1 MLVLFGGTLIGGGWG
16 VVEWSRKSYLGAA
29 EITSFYS
36 MDLIQSNE
44 HDTFWHI
51 VSTGYCNALIL
62 WAISVSDFLPL
73 EIYNNLGPPLS
84 SITFTVNSHADNHFY
99 KYIYLFQ
106 TLYDM
111 KSAFLLKYKLRFF
124 IFKFD
129 LNVKHWPYFF
139 L

>member
-1 MLVLFGGTLIGGGWG
+1 MLVLFGGTLIDGGWG
-16 VVEWSRKSYLGAA
+16 VVEWSRKSYLGPA

-44 HDTFWHI
+44 HDTFWYI
-51 VSTGYCNALIL
+51 VSTGYCYALIL

-73 EIYNNLGPPLS
+73 EIFNNLGPPFF
-84 SITFTVNSHADNHFY
+84 SITFTVNSHANNHFY

-106 TLYDM
+106 TLYGM
-111 KSAFLLKYKLRFF
+111 KSAFLLKYTLRFF
-124 IFKFD
+124 ILNFD

-139 L
+139 

>member
-1 MLVLFGGTLIGGGWG
+1 MLVLFGGTLIDGGWG
-16 VVEWSRKSYLGAA
+16 VVEWSRKSYLGPA

-44 HDTFWHI
+44 HDTFWYI
-51 VSTGYCNALIL
+51 VSTGYCYALIL

-73 EIYNNLGPPLS
+73 EIFNNLGPPFS
-84 SITFTVNSHADNHFY
+84 SITFTVNSHANNHFY

-106 TLYDM
+106 TLYGM
-111 KSAFLLKYKLRFF
+111 KSAFLLKYTLRFF
-124 IFKFD
+124 ILNFD

-139 L
+139 